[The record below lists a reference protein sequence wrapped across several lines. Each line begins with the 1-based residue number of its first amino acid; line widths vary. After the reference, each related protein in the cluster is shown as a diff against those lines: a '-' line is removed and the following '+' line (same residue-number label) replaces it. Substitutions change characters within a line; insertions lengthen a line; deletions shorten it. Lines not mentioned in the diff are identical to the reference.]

1 MPRRVQRTCGRRNAD
16 QGCCRQAPSHVRDQ
30 YCACAVPSGAVA
42 QTAPLRR
49 NRDFVLLQVGQ
60 LLSALGSSS
69 TAIAYP
75 LLVLAVT
82 HSPAQAGVVGFAGV
96 LPQPILSLPAGVLAD
111 RWDRKRLMIAA
122 DCARAVALGALGAA
136 IVADRVALWQ
146 IVVVAFVEGA
156 GSAVFAAA
164 QAGALRAVVPLQQLP
179 DAAGAQEA
187 RFAAARVGG
196 PPLGGALF
204 GLGRAVPFLA
214 DASSYGASIIALA
227 AMRTPFQEPRERDAA
242 ALRTQLA
249 EGFAFLWSRPFL
261 RTCAFLYGLGNFTIP
276 AVLFVVVVAG
286 TRQGL
291 SGAEVGLL
299 TGVFAVCTLLGAL
312 ASPLFRRALAVRT
325 ILMLELWLALGS
337 VAFVV
342 HPNVYVL
349 TAGILP
355 QAVILPVTDS
365 VVKGYGIALTPD
377 RLVGRVES
385 VRRTIALSVAPLG
398 PLAAG
403 LLLDAT
409 SARTTVGALAVCSL
423 VLALAGTV
431 SPSLRAAPRL

>member
-1 MPRRVQRTCGRRNAD
+1 
-16 QGCCRQAPSHVRDQ
+16 
-30 YCACAVPSGAVA
+30 
-42 QTAPLRR
+42 L
-49 NRDFVLLQVGQ
+49 LLQAGQ
-60 LLSALGSSS
+60 LLSAVGSSS
-69 TAIAYP
+69 SAIAYP

-82 HSPAQAGVVGFAGV
+82 HSPAQAGVVGFARV
-96 LPQPILSLPAGVLAD
+96 LPQPILGLPAGVLAD

-136 IVADRVALWQ
+136 ILADRVALWQ
-146 IVVVAFVEGA
+146 IVIVAFVEGA

-164 QAGALRAVVPLQQLP
+164 QAGALRAVVPPPQLP

-187 RFAAARVGG
+187 RFAVAGLGG

-214 DASSYGASIIALA
+214 DAVSYGASILALA
-227 AMRTPFQEPRERDAA
+227 AMRTPFQERRERDAA
-242 ALRTQLA
+242 SLRTQVA

-261 RTCAFLYGLGNFTIP
+261 RTCAFLYGLGNFTEP
-276 AVLFVVVVAG
+276 ALLFVVVVAG

-291 SGAEVGLL
+291 SSADVGLL
-299 TGVFAVCTLLGAL
+299 TAAVAACVLLGAV
-312 ASPLFRRALAVRT
+312 ASPLFRRALDVRT
-325 ILMLELWLALGS
+325 ILLLELWLGLGA
-337 VAFVV
+337 VAFVI

-349 TAGILP
+349 AAGILP
-355 QAVILPVTDS
+355 QAVIFPVTDS

-377 RLVGRVES
+377 RLVARVES

-423 VLALAGTV
+423 ALAIAGTV
-431 SPSLRAAPRL
+431 SPALRDAPRLD

>member
-1 MPRRVQRTCGRRNAD
+1 
-16 QGCCRQAPSHVRDQ
+16 
-30 YCACAVPSGAVA
+30 
-42 QTAPLRR
+42 
-49 NRDFVLLQVGQ
+49 VLLQAGQ
-60 LLSALGSSS
+60 LLSAVGSSS
-69 TAIAYP
+69 SAIAYP

-82 HSPAQAGVVGFAGV
+82 HSPAQAGLAGFARV
-96 LPQPILSLPAGVLAD
+96 LPQPMLSLPAGVLAD

-122 DCARAVALGALGAA
+122 DCARAVALGALGVA
-136 IVADRVALWQ
+136 IVAGRVALWQ

-156 GSAVFAAA
+156 GSTVFAAA
-164 QAGALRAVVPLQQLP
+164 QAGALRAVVPPQQLP

-187 RFAAARVGG
+187 RFAVAGIGG

-204 GLGRAVPFLA
+204 GLGRAVPFVV
-214 DASSYGASIIALA
+214 DAASYGASIVALA
-227 AMRTPFQEPRERDAA
+227 SMRTPFQERRERDKAS
-242 ALRTQLA
+242 LRTQLA

-276 AVLFVVVVAG
+276 AMLFVVVVAG

-291 SGAEVGLL
+291 SSTGVGLL
-299 TGVFAVCTLLGAL
+299 TAAFAACTLLGAL
-312 ASPLFRRALAVRT
+312 ASPLFRRALSVRT

-377 RLVGRVES
+377 RLVARVES

-403 LLLDAT
+403 FLLDAT
-409 SARTTVGALAVCSL
+409 SARTTVAVLAACSL
-423 VLALAGTV
+423 ALALAGTA
-431 SPSLRAAPRL
+431 SPALRDPPRL

>member
-1 MPRRVQRTCGRRNAD
+1 M
-16 QGCCRQAPSHVRDQ
+16 
-30 YCACAVPSGAVA
+30 
-42 QTAPLRR
+42 
-49 NRDFVLLQVGQ
+49 LLQAGQ
-60 LLSALGSSS
+60 LLSAVGSSS
-69 TAIAYP
+69 SGIAYP

-82 HSPAQAGVVGFAGV
+82 HSPAQAGVAGFARV

-136 IVADRVALWQ
+136 IVAGRVALWQ

-164 QAGALRAVVPLQQLP
+164 QAGALRAVVPSQQLP

-187 RFAAARVGG
+187 QFAVARIGG

-204 GLGRAVPFLA
+204 GLGRAVPFVV
-214 DASSYGASIIALA
+214 DAVSYGASIVALT
-227 AMRTPFQEPRERDAA
+227 AMRASFQETRERERAS
-242 ALRTQLA
+242 LRAQFA
-249 EGFAFLWSRPFL
+249 EGFSFLWSRPFL

-276 AVLFVVVVAG
+276 AMLFVVVVAG

-291 SGAEVGLL
+291 SAGEVGLL
-299 TGVFAVCTLLGAL
+299 TAAFAACTLLGAL
-312 ASPLFRRALAVRT
+312 ASPLLRRALAVRT
-325 ILMLELWLALGS
+325 ILLLELWLALAS

-349 TAGILP
+349 VVALLP

-365 VVKGYGIALTPD
+365 VVKGLGIALTPD

-409 SARTTVGALAVCSL
+409 SARATVAALAACSL
-423 VLALAGTV
+423 GLALYGTLSPAIRGAGR
-431 SPSLRAAPRL
+431 SARLYSTE